1 MKQIKHLLV
10 LVALLLPLFAQAAD
24 KEVLARLQA
33 LPGVSDVQELKS
45 TAYDNKYLLN
55 ITQEACIL
63 YTPDAADESN
73 GVSNR

>member
-33 LPGVSDVQELKS
+33 LPGVSDVQELKAQLTTTS
-45 TAYDNKYLLN
+45 
-55 ITQEACIL
+55 IC
-63 YTPDAADESN
+63 
-73 GVSNR
+73 